1 MQNTMAQD
9 CIAFSTNAA
18 AEPRLF
24 GQVLDGVNGQNLGD
38 EFWIHGSDQKTG
50 RETKAELS
58 STATRTKEWVEHGRS
73 PCKARTATQQK
84 M

>member
-24 GQVLDGVNGQNLGD
+24 GQVLDGVNGQNLDD
-38 EFWIHGSDQKTG
+38 EFWIHGSEREDRQGDKSRTLVYCDPDKRVG
-50 RETKAELS
+50 RTWSKSL
-58 STATRTKEWVEHGRS
+58 
-73 PCKARTATQQK
+73 
-84 M
+84 